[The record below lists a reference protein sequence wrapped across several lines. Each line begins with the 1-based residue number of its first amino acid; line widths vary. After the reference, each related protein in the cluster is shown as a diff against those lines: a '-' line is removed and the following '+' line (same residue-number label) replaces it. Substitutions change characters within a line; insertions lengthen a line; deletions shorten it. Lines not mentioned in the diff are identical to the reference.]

1 MLHLEVYKNISSLK
15 SDMAG
20 NWGTYFNFKM
30 DYYRANIWRASFFL
44 FTWIEEESWLPW
56 CVF

>member
-20 NWGTYFNFKM
+20 NWGNIFQLQDGLLPCKYLESFIFSFHM
-30 DYYRANIWRASFFL
+30 D
-44 FTWIEEESWLPW
+44 
-56 CVF
+56 